1 MFSYLLKLLTMGTI
15 ALVVMSCAGKTESY
29 RYELTSALDTQLS
42 GRHFVARRRGGLEDP
57 KRKVSMYGLRLQFVI
72 AAFRATAQRASSD
85 FVRRTWRRST

>member
-57 KRKVSMYGLRLQFVI
+57 KRKVSMYG
-72 AAFRATAQRASSD
+72 AAVRHRSFPSHSAASVERFRTPNLA
-85 FVRRTWRRST
+85 